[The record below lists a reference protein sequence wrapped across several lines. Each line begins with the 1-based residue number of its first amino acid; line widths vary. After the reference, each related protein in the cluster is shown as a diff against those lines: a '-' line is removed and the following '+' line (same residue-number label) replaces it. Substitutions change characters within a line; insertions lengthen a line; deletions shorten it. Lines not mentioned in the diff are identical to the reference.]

1 MKGGGDYQ
9 RRVRKGPLVVIF
21 GLGKGGWFG
30 VGDKAVEVSERS
42 AILPI
47 I

>member
-9 RRVRKGPLVVIF
+9 RRAWRWVEMVISERGIGGVF
-21 GLGKGGWFG
+21 GA
-30 VGDKAVEVSERS
+30 VDKAVEVSERA